1 MNVSDQTQTTI
12 RTLTDDSGGFSI
24 ADSNESLNTQFTD
37 KYTTDEQKKRDREIT
52 KLLKSYT
59 DNYIA
64 KSKSNR
70 TYKRIIFI
78 TSIGILIIFFIM
90 FLSLLYKFKNIN
102 IANNDNIVNNII
114 SLITVCITFLTLVI
128 GILKIITKYV
138 FPQNEEDYITQIVN
152 SIQDNDLANKK
163 TNIESAKSTENTKDE
178 TDNSQHE
185 QDTIK

>member
-1 MNVSDQTQTTI
+1 MGTPNQTQTAI
-12 RTLTDDSGGFSI
+12 ETLPNDIGGFSI
-24 ADSNESLNTQFTD
+24 TWDSETLDGQFTD
-37 KYTTDEQKKRDREIT
+37 KYATVEQKKRDQEIT

-70 TYKRIIFI
+70 TYKCIIFI

-90 FLSLLYKFKNIN
+90 FLSLLCKFKNVN

-128 GILKIITKYV
+128 GILKIITRYV
-138 FPQNEEDYITQIVN
+138 FPQNEEDY
-152 SIQDNDLANKK
+152 S
-163 TNIESAKSTENTKDE
+163 
-178 TDNSQHE
+178 
-185 QDTIK
+185 

>member
-1 MNVSDQTQTTI
+1 MDTPNQTQTTI
-12 RTLTDDSGGFSI
+12 ETLPNDFSEFSI
-24 ADSNESLNTQFTD
+24 TCDYKTLDGQFTD
-37 KYTTDEQKKRDREIT
+37 KYATAEQKKRDQEIT

-70 TYKRIIFI
+70 TYKFIIFI

-90 FLSLLYKFKNIN
+90 FLSLLYKFKNVN
-102 IANNDNIVNNII
+102 IANNNDIVNNII

-128 GILKIITKYV
+128 GILKIITRYV

-163 TNIESAKSTENTKDE
+163 ANIKSAKNVENNKDK
-178 TDNSQHE
+178 TNNNQHK
-185 QDTIK
+185 QDTT